1 MDFKLS
7 STEPNDIIWVN
18 GPLRK
23 EDTTQ
28 TQVEVTGQ
36 RLLIL
41 LRSWLGDWFINT
53 AYGVPWEQRV
63 IAKKN
68 ISKAGV
74 DTLLQ
79 QIVLTDS
86 GVREIVSW
94 NSTLSSSRK
103 YTLVFSIKVVD
114 GTISAPLTVS
124 I

>member
-1 MDFKLS
+1 LDFKLS
-7 STEPNDIIWVN
+7 YTEPNDIIWHN
-18 GPLRK
+18 GPLLK

-28 TQVEVTGQ
+28 TRVEVTGQ
-36 RLLIL
+36 RLLIQ
-41 LRSWLGDWFINT
+41 LRTWLGEWFINT
-53 AYGVPWEQRV
+53 AYGIPYEQRI

-74 DTLLQ
+74 DLILQ
-79 QIVLTDS
+79 QQVLSDS

-94 NSTLSSSRK
+94 SSTLSSTRK

-114 GTISAPLTVS
+114 GTVSEPLTVN

>member
-7 STEPNDIIWVN
+7 SVEPNDIIWHN
-18 GPLRK
+18 GPLLK

-28 TQVEVTGQ
+28 TPVEITGQ

-41 LRSWLGDWFINT
+41 LRSWLGEWFINT
-53 AYGVPWEQRV
+53 AYGIPYEQRI

-74 DTLLQ
+74 DLILQ
-79 QIVLTDS
+79 QQVLLDS

-94 NSTLSSSRK
+94 NSTLSSTRK
-103 YTLVFSIKVVD
+103 YTLIFSIRVVD
-114 GTISAPLTVS
+114 GTVSAPLTVT

>member
-7 STEPNDIIWVN
+7 YTEPNDIIWHN
-18 GPLRK
+18 GPLLK

-28 TQVEVTGQ
+28 TRVEVTGQ
-36 RLLIL
+36 RLLIQ
-41 LRSWLGDWFINT
+41 LRTWLGEWFINT
-53 AYGVPWEQRV
+53 AYGIPYEQRI

-74 DTLLQ
+74 DLILQ
-79 QIVLTDS
+79 QQVLSDS

-94 NSTLSSSRK
+94 SSTLSSTRK

-114 GTISAPLTVS
+114 GTVSEPLTVN

>member
-7 STEPNDIIWVN
+7 SVEPNDIIWVN

-28 TQVEVTGQ
+28 TPVEITGQ

-41 LRSWLGDWFINT
+41 LRSWLGEWFINT
-53 AYGVPWEQRV
+53 AYGIPYEQRI

-74 DTLLQ
+74 DLILQ
-79 QIVLTDS
+79 QQVLSDS
-86 GVREIVSW
+86 GVREIISW
-94 NSTLSSSRK
+94 NSTLSNTRK
-103 YTLVFSIKVVD
+103 YNLVFSIRVVD
-114 GTISAPLTVS
+114 GTVSEPLTVN

>member
-7 STEPNDIIWVN
+7 SEYPNDIIWHN
-18 GPLRK
+18 GPLLK

-28 TQVEVTGQ
+28 TRVEVTGQ

-41 LRSWLGDWFINT
+41 LRSWLGEWFINT
-53 AYGVPWEQRV
+53 AYGIPYEQQI
-63 IAKKN
+63 IARKN

-74 DTLLQ
+74 DLILQ
-79 QIVLTDS
+79 QKVLSDA

-94 NSTLSSSRK
+94 SSTLSSSRK

-114 GTISAPLTVS
+114 GTVSEPLTVN

>member
-7 STEPNDIIWVN
+7 STEPNDIIWTN
-18 GPLRK
+18 GPLLK

-28 TQVEVTGQ
+28 TRVEITGQ
-36 RLLIL
+36 RLLIQ
-41 LRSWLGDWFINT
+41 LRTWLGEWFINT
-53 AYGVPWEQRV
+53 AYGVPYEQRI

-74 DTLLQ
+74 DLILQ
-79 QIVLTDS
+79 QQVLSDA

-94 NSTLSSSRK
+94 NSTLSSARK

-114 GTISAPLTVS
+114 GTVSEPLTVN

>member
-7 STEPNDIIWVN
+7 STEPNDIIWTN
-18 GPLRK
+18 GPLLK

-28 TQVEVTGQ
+28 TRVEITGQ
-36 RLLIL
+36 RLLIQ
-41 LRSWLGDWFINT
+41 LRTWLGEWFINT
-53 AYGVPWEQRV
+53 AYGVPYEQRI

-74 DTLLQ
+74 DLILQ
-79 QIVLTDS
+79 QQVLSDA

-94 NSTLSSSRK
+94 NSTLSSARK

-114 GTISAPLTVS
+114 GTVSDPLTVN

>member
-7 STEPNDIIWVN
+7 STEPNDIIWHN
-18 GPLRK
+18 GPLLK

-28 TQVEVTGQ
+28 TRVEVTGQ
-36 RLLIL
+36 RLLIQ
-41 LRSWLGDWFINT
+41 LRTWLGEWFINT
-53 AYGVPWEQRV
+53 AYGIPYEQRI

-74 DTLLQ
+74 DLILQ
-79 QIVLTDS
+79 QQVLSDA

-94 NSTLSSSRK
+94 SSTLSSTRK

-114 GTISAPLTVS
+114 GTVSEPLTVN

>member
-7 STEPNDIIWVN
+7 STEPNDIIWHN
-18 GPLRK
+18 GPLLK

-28 TQVEVTGQ
+28 TRVEVTGQ
-36 RLLIL
+36 RLLIQ
-41 LRSWLGDWFINT
+41 LRTWLGEWFINT
-53 AYGVPWEQRV
+53 AYGVPYEQRI

-74 DTLLQ
+74 DLILQ
-79 QIVLTDS
+79 QQVLSDA

-94 NSTLSSSRK
+94 NSTLSSNRK
-103 YTLVFSIKVVD
+103 YSLVFSIKVLD
-114 GTISAPLTVS
+114 GTVSEPLTVN

>member
-1 MDFKLS
+1 MDLRLDS
-7 STEPNDIIWVN
+7 VTNDIVWYN
-18 GPLRK
+18 GPLLK

-28 TQVEVTGQ
+28 TPVEITGQ

-41 LRSWLGDWFINT
+41 LRSWLGEWFMST
-53 AYGVPWEQRV
+53 SYGIPWEQRI

-74 DTLLQ
+74 DLILQ
-79 QIVLTDS
+79 TQVLADS

-94 NSTLSSSRK
+94 KSTLSSSRK
-103 YTLVFSIKVVD
+103 YTLVFSIRVVD
-114 GTISAPLTVS
+114 GTVSEPLTVN

>member
-7 STEPNDIIWVN
+7 STEPNDIIWHN
-18 GPLRK
+18 GPLLK

-28 TQVEVTGQ
+28 TPIEITGQ

-41 LRSWLGDWFINT
+41 LRTWLGEWFINT
-53 AYGVPWEQRV
+53 VYGIPYEQRI

-68 ISKAGV
+68 TSKASV
-74 DTLLQ
+74 DLILQ
-79 QIVLTDS
+79 QQVLSDP

-94 NSTLSSSRK
+94 NSTLSGTRK
-103 YTLVFSIKVVD
+103 YNLIFSVKVVD
-114 GTISAPLTVS
+114 GTVSELLTVN

>member
-7 STEPNDIIWVN
+7 SVEPNDIIWHN
-18 GPLRK
+18 GPLLK

-28 TQVEVTGQ
+28 TRVEVTGQ

-41 LRSWLGDWFINT
+41 LRTWLGEWFINT
-53 AYGVPWEQRV
+53 TYGIPYEQRI

-74 DTLLQ
+74 DLILQ
-79 QIVLTDS
+79 QQVLSDA
-86 GVREIVSW
+86 GVREIISW
-94 NSTLSSSRK
+94 NSTLSGSRK
-103 YTLVFSIKVVD
+103 YNLTFSIKVVD
-114 GTISAPLTVS
+114 GTVSELLTVN

>member
-7 STEPNDIIWVN
+7 STEPNDIIWHN
-18 GPLRK
+18 GPLLK

-28 TQVEVTGQ
+28 TRVEVTGQ

-41 LRSWLGDWFINT
+41 LRTWLGEWFINT
-53 AYGVPWEQRV
+53 AYGIPYEQRI

-74 DTLLQ
+74 DLILQ
-79 QIVLTDS
+79 QQVLSDA

-94 NSTLSSSRK
+94 KSTLSSSRK
-103 YTLVFSIKVVD
+103 YTLVFSIKIVD
-114 GTISAPLTVS
+114 GTVSELLTVN

>member
-18 GPLRK
+18 GPLQK

-28 TQVEVTGQ
+28 TPVEITGQ

-41 LRSWLGDWFINT
+41 LRTWLNEWFINT
-53 AYGVPWEQRV
+53 AYGIPWEQRI

-74 DTLLQ
+74 DLILQ
-79 QIVLTDS
+79 QQVLSDA

-94 NSTLSSSRK
+94 NSTLSSARK

-114 GTISAPLTVS
+114 GTVSAPLTVT

>member
-7 STEPNDIIWVN
+7 STEPNDIVWVN
-18 GPLRK
+18 GPLQK

-28 TQVEVTGQ
+28 TPVEITGQ

-41 LRSWLGDWFINT
+41 LRTWLGEWFIST
-53 AYGVPWEQRV
+53 AYGVPWEQRI

-74 DTLLQ
+74 DLILQ
-79 QIVLTDS
+79 QQVLSDA

-94 NSTLSSSRK
+94 NSTLSSARK

-114 GTISAPLTVS
+114 GTVSQPLVLN

>member
-23 EDTTQ
+23 EETTQ
-28 TQVEVTGQ
+28 TPVEITGQ

-41 LRSWLGDWFINT
+41 LRTWLGEWFINT
-53 AYGVPWEQRV
+53 VYGIPYEQRI

-68 ISKAGV
+68 ITKAGV
-74 DTLLQ
+74 DLILQ
-79 QIVLTDS
+79 QQVLADP

-94 NSTLSSSRK
+94 NSTLSGSRK

-114 GTISAPLTVS
+114 GTVSELLTVN

>member
-1 MDFKLS
+1 VDFLLDS
-7 STEPNDIIWVN
+7 VTNDIIWHN
-18 GPLRK
+18 GPLLK

-28 TQVEVTGQ
+28 TRVEVTGQ

-41 LRSWLGDWFINT
+41 LRSWLGEWFINT
-53 AYGVPWEQRV
+53 AYGIPYEQRI

-74 DTLLQ
+74 DLILQ
-79 QIVLTDS
+79 QQVLSDA

-94 NSTLSSSRK
+94 SSTLSSTRK

-114 GTISAPLTVS
+114 GTVSEPLTVN

>member
-7 STEPNDIIWVN
+7 SDSGDIIWVN
-18 GPLRK
+18 GPLQK

-28 TQVEVTGQ
+28 TPVEITGQ

-41 LRSWLGDWFINT
+41 LRTWLGEWFIST
-53 AYGVPWEQRV
+53 AYGVPWSQRV

-79 QIVLTDS
+79 QIVLTDA

-94 NSTLSSSRK
+94 NSTLSSARK

-114 GTISAPLTVS
+114 GTVSAPLTVT

>member
-7 STEPNDIIWVN
+7 STEPNDIIWHN
-18 GPLRK
+18 GPLLK

-28 TQVEVTGQ
+28 TRVEVTGQ

-41 LRSWLGDWFINT
+41 LRTWLGEWFINT
-53 AYGVPWEQRV
+53 AYGIPYEQRI

-74 DTLLQ
+74 DLILQ
-79 QIVLTDS
+79 QKVLSDA

-94 NSTLSSSRK
+94 KSTLSSSRK
-103 YTLVFSIKVVD
+103 YTLVFSIKVID
-114 GTISAPLTVS
+114 GTVSELLTVN